1 MYSDGR
7 LYRSIGNVCYFLNQY
22 LTSTSNTATMV
33 HLPKHEHT
41 F

>member
-1 MYSDGR
+1 MYSDRR
-7 LYRSIGNVCYFLNQY
+7 LYRSIGNVCYFLNEY
-22 LTSTSNTATMV
+22 LTSTSDTATMV